1 MSEAEL
7 SDAVVI
13 SNVWVVPRV
22 GTIESDIVTSYGCD
36 DLLNGLIR

>member
-1 MSEAEL
+1 MRDAEL

-22 GTIESDIVTSYGCD
+22 GALESDIVTSYGCD
-36 DLLNGLIR
+36 NLLNGLSQ